1 MPEELERAVALARD
15 RAGEE
20 LERETPPK
28 LSKEGGVKTGGPV
41 EGRKGGKIV
50 EINEKMLPEIGK
62 PGEHSYT
69 ILKATAGK
77 KDGPGKIKKGK
88 ATTKEQPAAVKD
100 KPIDVPETK
109 SEVQEER
116 KDSVEI
122 EVPGKVAPRKMFVC
136 KVDGCAHSYNYSGGL
151 RDHMRREHGAAKL
164 PCRVPTCPATFTTH
178 RSLGRH
184 MKKEHGAAKE
194 RWEVASTNGKNP
206 AGDKEEGGKLLGKR
220 RHSSKEEDGRVKE
233 LGKVQKQW
241 EKERE
246 EEVEGELT
254 QEDMFM

>member
-15 RAGEE
+15 RAGE
-20 LERETPPK
+20 LRGETPPE
-28 LSKEGGVKTGGPV
+28 LSKKGAVKAGGPV

-50 EINEKMLPEIGK
+50 EKIVE
-62 PGEHSYT
+62 
-69 ILKATAGK
+69 
-77 KDGPGKIKKGK
+77 KIKKGK

-100 KPIDVPETK
+100 KPIEVPETK

-178 RSLGRH
+178 KSLGRH

-246 EEVEGELT
+246 EEVEGELS
-254 QEDMFM
+254 QEEIFM

>member
-1 MPEELERAVALARD
+1 ML
-15 RAGEE
+15 
-20 LERETPPK
+20 RENT
-28 LSKEGGVKTGGPV
+28 
-41 EGRKGGKIV
+41 
-50 EINEKMLPEIGK
+50 
-62 PGEHSYT
+62 
-69 ILKATAGK
+69 
-77 KDGPGKIKKGK
+77 
-88 ATTKEQPAAVKD
+88 
-100 KPIDVPETK
+100 
-109 SEVQEER
+109 
-116 KDSVEI
+116 
-122 EVPGKVAPRKMFVC
+122 VC
-136 KVDGCAHSYNYSGGL
+136 SYNYSGGL

-246 EEVEGELT
+246 EEVEGELS
-254 QEDMFM
+254 QGGIFM